1 MHCNPAANG
10 IIAVKIHSSID
21 EYLRVLFTAPAPRA
35 SFASFTLTSNSS
47 FVYYNLA
54 PELVEH
60 ATFCD
65 YYNVGNRV
73 TVHDSE
79 SLQPRPPF

>member
-21 EYLRVLFTAPAPRA
+21 EYLRVLFTAP
-35 SFASFTLTSNSS
+35 SFASFMLASNSS
-47 FVYYNLA
+47 FVYYSLA

-79 SLQPRPPF
+79 SLQLEQ